1 MSDNEQHNK
10 DFFNPAILKSF
21 DFGNI
26 LKDLLDSTKE
36 ISDKIASYE
45 KDRLRDEYKL
55 DTVLK
60 EIEKIK
66 VNLEKVNDPK
76 TGLIAIVEAHAKKL
90 EELEA
95 KNIIEKVQNSDKVI
109 NNLTRLGWLVV
120 SAIIGLAV
128 KVIFFP

>member
-1 MSDNEQHNK
+1 MK
-10 DFFNPAILKSF
+10 DFNPAILKSF

-26 LKDLLDSTKE
+26 LKDLLASTKE
-36 ISDKIASYE
+36 ISDKIAVYE

-55 DTVLK
+55 DTLLK
-60 EIEKIK
+60 DIEAIK
-66 VNLEKVNDPK
+66 KNLEKVNDPK

-95 KNIIEKVQNSDKVI
+95 KNTIDKVQDIDKII
-109 NNLTRLGWLVV
+109 NNIVKLGWLIV
-120 SAIIGLAV
+120 SAVVGLAV